1 MSDERGA
8 SVSVFVAVV
17 VFALLIAAGLVVV
30 GGRQSAAQRAAQV
43 AAADAARAGQDACA
57 AARVAGRAPAP
68 AVCVQAA
75 QARLA
80 AAGMPGLVVLSDPVT
95 VRVETATSVPT
106 VFLSLIGINSLRAS
120 GSAEAQL
127 VAR

>member
-1 MSDERGA
+1 
-8 SVSVFVAVV
+8 
-17 VFALLIAAGLVVV
+17 
-30 GGRQSAAQRAAQV
+30 
-43 AAADAARAGQDACA
+43 
-57 AARVAGRAPAP
+57 
-68 AVCVQAA
+68 CVQAA